1 MKHLPLVVI
10 VDDDSAIRDAL
21 QRLFRTDFECVA
33 FESVKEA
40 LEFFKRQSPT
50 IALVDFRLPDGTG
63 LEILEYLKTSS
74 PLTLRVMLTG
84 TSQLTDLDGH
94 METGLIQ
101 RFFLKPWDNQVMRLQ
116 IKEALAQA
124 KMNQQILQLEN
135 ESRTDAITGL
145 LNRRSFE
152 RIFFQEMDR
161 AKRHQRTL
169 SLLLI
174 DIDSFKQL
182 NDRRGHPEGDHALQS
197 LAQIL
202 VSQIRSIDF
211 AARIGGDEFAVLLP
225 DTSLDKAKHVAERI
239 LKNSQTP
246 SVSIGLASFPENAV
260 EAQEVWNLADQ
271 ALLQAKQ
278 NGKNQLFLC
287 SLKTVVN
294 R

>member
-10 VDDDSAIRDAL
+10 VDDDAAIRDAL

-33 FESVKEA
+33 FESVKAA
-40 LEFFKRQSPT
+40 LDFFKLQSPM

-63 LEILEYLKTSS
+63 LEILDYLKNKS
-74 PLTLRVMLTG
+74 PHTLRVMLTG
-84 TSQLTDLDGH
+84 TSQLTDLDTL
-94 METGLIQ
+94 MEASLIQ

-116 IKEALAQA
+116 IKEAVAQA

-145 LNRRSFE
+145 LNRRSLE

-174 DIDSFKQL
+174 DVDSFKQL

-225 DTSLDKAKHVAERI
+225 DTPLDKAKNVAERI
-239 LKNSQTP
+239 LKYSHTP
-246 SVSIGLASFPENAV
+246 SVSIGLAGFPENAS
-260 EAQEVWNLADQ
+260 EAQDVWNLADK
-271 ALLQAKQ
+271 ALLTAKQ
-278 NGKNQLFLC
+278 KGKNQLVI
-287 SLKTVVN
+287 SGSKKSGD
-294 R
+294 